1 MWFNDPI
8 MLFFE
13 AYSSMG
19 CEMGKVSWSIRMEEF
34 MKVSGLMIKE
44 QEAGMKGTQM
54 ETGMRDRLKRVRLT
68 EKEFITGTLE
78 KCMMESGNME
88 LKKEMVFGKELM
100 AILILENGRTQK
112 PMAMECILGRMGTG
126 MKENG

>member
-1 MWFNDPI
+1 M
-8 MLFFE
+8 E
-13 AYSSMG
+13 
-19 CEMGKVSWSIRMEEF
+19 KVSWSIRMEEF

-68 EKEFITGTLE
+68 EKGFITGTLE
-78 KCMMESGNME
+78 KSMMESGNME
-88 LKKEMVFGKELM
+88 SKKEMASGKELM

-112 PMAMECILGRMGTG
+112 LMAMECILGRMETG